1 MSDLQVS
8 FLIDGGAA
16 RGRLIRLGDAIDRIL
31 AGHDYPPLVARL
43 LGETVVLAAGLAGG
57 LKFDG
62 IFTLQVQGSG
72 PISLLVA
79 DVTSEGHLRGYARF
93 DAERLA
99 DVENDA
105 SLPRLLGQG
114 YMAFTVDQGPNTDRY
129 QGIVELVGTGLAD
142 CAQEYFKQSEQ
153 IPTTIILAARPPQ
166 SGLGWR
172 AGGLILQRMPA
183 GTPAAH
189 SGEDAEDEW
198 RRAVILLASTRVDE
212 LLDGAL
218 EPERLLYRLYH
229 AEDLQLYEAHDLEAR
244 CRCSRDRVSTTL
256 KSFARDE
263 IESLATETGQVV
275 VTCEYCK
282 ATYSF
287 DQDDL
292 DRLYAS

>member
-16 RGRLIRLGDAIDRIL
+16 RGRIIRLNAAIDRIL
-31 AGHDYPPLVARL
+31 SGHDYPPLVAQV
-43 LGETVVLAAGLAGG
+43 LGETVVLAAGLAAG
-57 LKFDG
+57 LKFEG
-62 IFTLQVQGSG
+62 IFTLQAQGAG

-79 DVTSEGHLRGYARF
+79 DVTSRGEIRAYARF

-99 DVENDA
+99 DIEHDP

-114 YMAFTVDQGPNTDRY
+114 FMAFTVDQGPHTERY
-129 QGIVELVGTGLAD
+129 QGIVELTGATLAE

-153 IPTTIILAARPPQ
+153 IPTAIILAARPPADEH
-166 SGLGWR
+166 GWR
-172 AGGLILQRMPA
+172 AGGIILQRMPM
-183 GTPAAH
+183 GTEDARI
-189 SGEDAEDEW
+189 GEEAEDEW

-212 LLDGAL
+212 LLNASL
-218 EPERLLYRLYH
+218 EPERLLHRLYH
-229 AEDLQLYEAHDLEAR
+229 NEDLQMYQAHALEAR
-244 CRCSRDRVSTTL
+244 CRCSRTRVESTL

-263 IESLATETGQVV
+263 IETLRDETGHVV

-282 ATYSF
+282 RSYSF
-287 DQDDL
+287 DQDTL